1 MPSTPNL
8 EPRIFGCVV
17 YVQVYPHQRGKL
29 DPCALHCVFVSYVDT
44 QKGYKCFHPPTQTL
58 HIIADVTFHESE
70 FYYSGGVS
78 EHPLQGE
85 SSIFAEDT

>member
-1 MPSTPNL
+1 
-8 EPRIFGCVV
+8 
-17 YVQVYPHQRGKL
+17 
-29 DPCALHCVFVSYVDT
+29 VSYVDT

-58 HIIADVTFHESE
+58 HITADVTFHESE